1 MEEQKEKDSQ
11 SHQLLLGINL
21 RSLPKKQ
28 SPFLLFEYGSIQKP
42 TA

>member
-11 SHQLLLGINL
+11 SHQLLLDLNS
-21 RSLPKKQ
+21 RSLPKKETA
-28 SPFLLFEYGSIQKP
+28 FLLFEYGSIQEP